1 MSMEKMTKE
10 ELLKKLGAHALSDE
24 ELEQVCGGKKQVV
37 DIISHSEDDL
47 TLTENDDAPDDSKF

>member
-10 ELLKKLGAHALSDE
+10 ELLKKPGAHALSDE
-24 ELEQVCGGKKQVV
+24 ELEQVCGGKEQVV
-37 DIISHSEDDL
+37 DIISHSEADL